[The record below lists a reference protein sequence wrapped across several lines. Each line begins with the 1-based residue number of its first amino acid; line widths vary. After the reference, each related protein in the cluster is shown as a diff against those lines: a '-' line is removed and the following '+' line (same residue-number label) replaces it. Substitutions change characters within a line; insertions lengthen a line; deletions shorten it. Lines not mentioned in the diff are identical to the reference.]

1 MYACPGGSRVD
12 ATHPD
17 TWCAMK
23 NWTYMTGAVVQG
35 FVLGL
40 LLFLALTTL
49 LAVAGDVR
57 LFRYQA
63 F

>member
-1 MYACPGGSRVD
+1 
-12 ATHPD
+12 
-17 TWCAMK
+17 MK